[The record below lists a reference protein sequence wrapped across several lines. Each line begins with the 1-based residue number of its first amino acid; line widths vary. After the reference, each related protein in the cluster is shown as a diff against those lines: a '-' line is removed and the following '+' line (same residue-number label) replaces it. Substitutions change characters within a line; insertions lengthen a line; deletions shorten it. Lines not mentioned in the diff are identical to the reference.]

1 MSKIKPQIKKNNP
14 SKSNYSTGWNIFG
27 AVCMIGE
34 MVLTL
39 FGAKGLRIR
48 KNNHEW
54 FKNLIF
60 IRQVACV

>member
-1 MSKIKPQIKKNNP
+1 MNKIKPQIKKNNP

-39 FGAKGLRIR
+39 FGAKN
-48 KNNHEW
+48 K
-54 FKNLIF
+54 KK
-60 IRQVACV
+60 

>member
-14 SKSNYSTGWNIFG
+14 SKSHYSTGWNVFG
-27 AVCMIGE
+27 AVCLIGE

-39 FGAKGLRIR
+39 FGGNKKDNIQ
-48 KNNHEW
+48 KFN
-54 FKNLIF
+54 F